1 MALIGNQH
9 GQVEVVFAAAS
20 LEAFVA
26 MLNEANVHVGEDYLL
41 FSIDEYTPGRAQ
53 LMVSVS
59 GEPHEITGTVNIDP
73 MVTSIEEVEV
83 ESDS

>member
-1 MALIGNQH
+1 MALIGNQF

-53 LMVSVS
+53 LMVRVS
-59 GEPHEITGTVNIDP
+59 GEPHETTGTVNIDP
-73 MVTSIEEVEV
+73 IVTSIEEAEV